1 MKNYRPIKNTVANV
15 ESKIGSN
22 AINSGIKRIIYHNQV
37 GFILERK
44 VHLTLKFNQYKS
56 PY

>member
-1 MKNYRPIKNTVANV
+1 MVENV
-15 ESKIGSN
+15 KSKIGSN
-22 AINSGIKRIIYHNQV
+22 TINSGIKRIIYHNQA

-44 VHLTLKFNQYKS
+44 VHLTLTFNQYKA